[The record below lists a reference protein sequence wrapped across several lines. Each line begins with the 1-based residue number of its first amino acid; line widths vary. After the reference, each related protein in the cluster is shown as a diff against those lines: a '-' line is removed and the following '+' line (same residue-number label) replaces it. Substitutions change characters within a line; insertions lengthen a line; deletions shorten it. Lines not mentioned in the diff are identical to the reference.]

1 MRRFIPPV
9 LVGLG
14 VFILVSAALI
24 KFYAY
29 PKLAVAPIDQDSV
42 TRLTATDAVVFDTDP
57 NFLRE
62 VSTDLSVASTT
73 RADVKAS
80 EKATDDLGEPTRV
93 WIGTT
98 TITDAKGIIR
108 SQSADSTVFDAN
120 TAENVTWGDNGS
132 SFVEDEADVQSEVK
146 RTGLAYK
153 FPFGTEEKTYKWWDD
168 TILGT
173 VDMKFVKETE
183 IDGMTVYQFEGEI
196 PKTIVGS
203 REVPASVLGEPG
215 TDSVAADS
223 TYANTR
229 TFWIEPNTGVIID
242 RREQQRSTLELDGEE
257 RVITTEADLSYTDAQ
272 VSANVDE
279 YESKASSLAL
289 VSGILPI
296 LGALVG
302 LLLIAGG
309 LLLKRSGSG
318 TRRAPDAAVDTKQTA
333 KV

>member
-14 VFILVSAALI
+14 VFILVASALI

-29 PKLAVAPIDQDSV
+29 PKLAVAPVDQDSV
-42 TRLTATDAVVFDTDP
+42 TRLSATDAIVFDTDP

-62 VSTDLSVASTT
+62 VSADLSVASTT

-80 EKATDDLGEPTRV
+80 EKATDDLGAPTRV
-93 WIGTT
+93 WIGTQ
-98 TITDAKGIIR
+98 TITDDKGIIR

-120 TAENVTWGDNGS
+120 TAENVDWGDGY
-132 SFVEDEADVQSEVK
+132 SFVEDEADV
-146 RTGLAYK
+146 RTDVARKGLAYK
-153 FPFGTEEKTYKWWDD
+153 FPFATEQKTYEWWDD
-168 TILGT
+168 TILAT
-173 VDMKFVKETE
+173 VGMKFVKESE
-183 IDGMTVYQFEGEI
+183 IEGMTVYEFSGEI

-215 TDSVAADS
+215 TDNVAADS

-229 TFWIEPNTGVIID
+229 TFWIEPETGVIID

-279 YESKASSLAL
+279 YKSKASSLGL
-289 VSGILPI
+289 VNGILPI
-296 LGALVG
+296 AGALLG
-302 LLLIAGG
+302 LLLLAGG
-309 LLLKRSGSG
+309 LLLKRSGTG
-318 TRRAPDAAVDTKQTA
+318 TRRAPDAAEPTKQTT